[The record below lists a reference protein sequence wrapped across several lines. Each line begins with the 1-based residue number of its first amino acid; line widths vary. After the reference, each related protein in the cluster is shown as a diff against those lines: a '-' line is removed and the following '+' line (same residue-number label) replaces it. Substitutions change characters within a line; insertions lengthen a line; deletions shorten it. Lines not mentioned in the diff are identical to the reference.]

1 MTYSI
6 IGRCPRTGR
15 LGLGITTFSLAVGGR
30 CEGVAANIGVCKTQA
45 FPNRTNDPL
54 GIKLLAEGYVPSRVM
69 EMFATNDS
77 EHDYRQIAIMDR
89 DGRIA
94 AHTGSSTRGW
104 SGHQVDT
111 DCVAFGNGLVGP
123 QVLAGLIAGFKT
135 RPEDALEYRLMRA
148 IEGGRDAGGQ
158 GNATTHKPERS
169 AAIKVVDRLDYPDVD
184 VRVDVHPT
192 AVEELRRVLEEF
204 KLYQDFYRQRA
215 LNPSQAIRRTCS
227 PPTSRRNVRNPLPHP
242 EDVALSAL
250 YEAD

>member
-1 MTYSI
+1 MTFSL
-6 IGRCPRTGR
+6 IGRCARTGR

-54 GIKLLAEGYVPSRVM
+54 GIKLLAEGLLPARVM
-69 EMFATNDS
+69 EVFSANDS

-94 AHTGSSTRGW
+94 AHTGPGCRGW
-104 SGHQVDT
+104 AGHKEGA

-123 QVLAGLIAGFKT
+123 QVLEGLISGFLT
-135 RPEDALEYRLMRA
+135 RPEDPLELRLMRA

-158 GNATTHKPERS
+158 GTIDAHKPERS

-192 AVEELRRVLEEF
+192 AVAELRRVLEEF
-204 KLYQDFYRQRA
+204 KLYEEFYRQRGR
-215 LNPSQAIRRTCS
+215 NPSQAI
-227 PPTSRRNVRNPLPHP
+227 PQDVFVANLKSRR
-242 EDVALSAL
+242 A
-250 YEAD
+250 